1 MSHRDARLIVVS
13 NRLPVTVER
22 LGQQI
27 RVRPSSG
34 GLVAALL
41 PAFKEKGGC
50 WVGWP
55 GTGYNGEIAE
65 VLRGECAPE
74 YRFEPVFLNEEEKKY
89 FYDGWSNEIVWPL
102 FHDLQSKCNF
112 DPAYWTANCDVNE
125 KFADIVEH
133 AGGHRDFIWV
143 HDYHLMMLADALRSR
158 GMRSK
163 MAYFHHIP
171 FPAPDIFEK
180 LPWRRE
186 ILRGLLQY
194 TAVHFQTERDK
205 GNFTSCIRRCFPD
218 AQEEDLGTK
227 VLVRAEQRCVGVGS
241 FPISI
246 DYESLAGEAA
256 RPEVERAAA
265 KVRHEYPGKKIV
277 LGLDRLD
284 YTKGILQRL
293 RAFRELLRKE
303 PSLTGKVTLLQV
315 VVPSREDIPQYQNLK
330 TSIEKLVSEINGE
343 YSAAGWTPVAY
354 WHRCLPRPEL
364 LALYRAADVA
374 FITPLKDGMNLVA
387 KEFCAARND
396 ETGVLVLSEFAGAA
410 AELNEGALLV
420 NPYDVDGMSG
430 TLLRAVRMPE
440 REQTIRMHQMRR
452 VIEQADVFEWC
463 KSVWRDVGFHGAPTY
478 SQPNEAQVMRQAV
491 AIS

>member
-1 MSHRDARLIVVS
+1 M
-13 NRLPVTVER
+13 
-22 LGQQI
+22 
-27 RVRPSSG
+27 
-34 GLVAALL
+34 
-41 PAFKEKGGC
+41 
-50 WVGWP
+50 
-55 GTGYNGEIAE
+55 
-65 VLRGECAPE
+65 
-74 YRFEPVFLNEEEKKY
+74 
-89 FYDGWSNEIVWPL
+89 
-102 FHDLQSKCNF
+102 
-112 DPAYWTANCDVNE
+112 
-125 KFADIVEH
+125 
-133 AGGHRDFIWV
+133 
-143 HDYHLMMLADALRSR
+143 
-158 GMRSK
+158 
-163 MAYFHHIP
+163 
-171 FPAPDIFEK
+171 
-180 LPWRRE
+180 
-186 ILRGLLQY
+186 
-194 TAVHFQTERDK
+194 
-205 GNFTSCIRRCFPD
+205 
-218 AQEEDLGTK
+218 
-227 VLVRAEQRCVGVGS
+227 
-241 FPISI
+241 
-246 DYESLAGEAA
+246 
-256 RPEVERAAA
+256 
-265 KVRHEYPGKKIV
+265 
-277 LGLDRLD
+277 LGLDRLN

-303 PSLTGKVTLLQV
+303 PSLTGKVTFLQV

-330 TSIEKLVSEINGE
+330 NSTEKLVSEINGE